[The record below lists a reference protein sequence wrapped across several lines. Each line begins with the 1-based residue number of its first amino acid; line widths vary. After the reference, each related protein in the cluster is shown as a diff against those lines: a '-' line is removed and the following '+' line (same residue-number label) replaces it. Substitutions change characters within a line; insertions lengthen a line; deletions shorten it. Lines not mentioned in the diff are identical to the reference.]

1 MRDFFARYPAEASEA
16 ALVREEKSPAGL
28 WDVFS
33 RLVQPMGERRLVV
46 LIDDVDG
53 TGDDAAVL
61 SARQREGEAVV
72 DGVLRCDEKCTKPV
86 GDAGFCRRR
95 ESLGVVG
102 MVSGRRSFSQ
112 CDDGRSVCRAVWKS
126 RTGF

>member
-1 MRDFFARYPAEASEA
+1 
-16 ALVREEKSPAGL
+16 
-28 WDVFS
+28 
-33 RLVQPMGERRLVV
+33 MGERRLVV

-61 SARQREGEAVV
+61 SARQREGEKPWLTAFYGAMKNAQSLLGMRVFAV
-72 DGVLRCDEKCTKPV
+72 GENP
-86 GDAGFCRRR
+86 
-95 ESLGVVG
+95 LGVVG